1 MLSFIKKLFG
11 FSSPAAPEV
20 QNQSA
25 PYKLPEPAATTPI
38 PMVVEVAPV
47 EMVVEGAGIVKVPAA
62 KKPRAKKPAGSAPK
76 KPKAK

>member
-11 FSSPAAPEV
+11 FSGPAAPEV

-38 PMVVEVAPV
+38 PMVAEVAPV
-47 EMVVEGAGIVKVPAA
+47 EMVVEGAGIVINYQL
-62 KKPRAKKPAGSAPK
+62 KK
-76 KPKAK
+76 

>member
-11 FSSPAAPEV
+11 FSSPAVPEV

-38 PMVVEVAPV
+38 PLVVEVATV
-47 EMVVEGAGIVKVPAA
+47 ELVVEGAGIVKVAA
-62 KKPRAKKPAGSAPK
+62 KKPRAKKPPAAK
-76 KPKAK
+76 KSK